1 MCEQRRRKAVKM
13 TELKCKHCE
22 KTFRESE
29 IFQCAN
35 CNSNVCEDCKDD
47 EEEDVRDCNCAY
59 LCETCR
65 QGPSTCKGCNDGL
78 CALCGGNG
86 CDICLH
92 DKEHENDLICD
103 DCTRDCEVCD
113 RAVCTEHVVA
123 IKAKIGTDQSVT
135 EKHFCTDCVKKGV
148 QLLLKQKTDADVD
161 SATNESKK
169 RKIVYDQT
177 LDVDAE

>member
-1 MCEQRRRKAVKM
+1 MYERRRRKAVKM

-35 CNSNVCEDCKDD
+35 CDWIVCEDCKED
-47 EEEDVRDCNCAY
+47 EEEDVRDCNCDY

-65 QGPSTCKGCNDGL
+65 QGPSTCKGCNDGGCCL
-78 CALCGGNG
+78 CKGNG
-86 CDICLH
+86 CDICIN
-92 DKEHENDLICD
+92 DKEHENDLVCD

-113 RAVCTEHVVA
+113 KAICTEHVVK
-123 IKAKIGTDQSVT
+123 IKTGKKDE
-135 EKHFCTDCVKKGV
+135 EKNFCVECVREGIA
-148 QLLLKQKTDADVD
+148 LLLTKKNSEEAEVKSDASND
-161 SATNESKK
+161 AKK